1 MQFSA
6 INYNLLSDGEE
17 QTANYLVTGAWSV
30 DAIRETKK
38 YCNVNEVASN
48 IANKYET
55 LAPSDE
61 WNIA

>member
-1 MQFSA
+1 M
-6 INYNLLSDGEE
+6 
-17 QTANYLVTGAWSV
+17 VTGAWSV

-61 WNIA
+61 WNID